1 MSVFKGIIGSLSI
14 NLDANISRLETDFS
28 RADRATKRAVRKI
41 NREIRSIER
50 TSQQAAQAVGRL
62 TTQAAALGTIALGGA
77 VIAFKRMADE
87 ADNIGELA
95 TQTGLTAE
103 DRKST
108 RLNSSHV

>member
-77 VIAFKRMADE
+77 VLMFKRMADE
-87 ADNIGELA
+87 RSEERRVGKEGGA
-95 TQTGLTAE
+95 
-103 DRKST
+103 R
-108 RLNSSHV
+108 